1 MNDAPH
7 FGPARSAFD
16 QDWRKVVRYGLVLG
30 FTLVFIS
37 LTGMP
42 DGLNGRVIVEP
53 WLSMGYLSLLWVPL
67 AVGFAV
73 TYEPVLEGMVQA
85 KPGGR
90 ELVAGA
96 AVGLIG
102 GLCLSLLVYLLD
114 SRDLSDPLVN
124 WNQALLDLLTRNGSV
139 ADGVV
144 LWTVAAT
151 ALGFLGG
158 LMRLLPPIV
167 LRVVRAVLVTVIG
180 AAAVE
185 SLIDDLSEEFK
196 LEGVV
201 KWLYHPLGGLEPKGA
216 IALAIVAAVFV
227 LWLGGQVKKG
237 TAVFNTA
244 REARPIAV
252 NSVSVVAVAFAAIVL
267 PMFLGRLTNDL
278 LVNVGLFVLLALGLN
293 IVVGLAGILDLGYV
307 AFYAVGGYT
316 IAILTSPTSPGLTP
330 AYPFWLAIF
339 IVVGMATLAGL
350 FIGAPVIRMRGDYL
364 AIVTLGFGEIIRLT
378 VRSDWASGLT
388 GGAQGVLS
396 VPGPDLHIGG
406 WTLPLVGWTF
416 PKLEVDLMGTNPQH
430 ILYVVMFFVAIAIY
444 VSWRLEN
451 SRIGRAWMAVR
462 EDESVAEAMGIN
474 TVNAKL
480 QAFVTGAIL
489 ASFAGAVFAAKV
501 GSVFESSF
509 KILVSIVILVI
520 VIVGGM
526 GRIAGV
532 IAGAFVLVGILGGPN
547 QPGLMAEFSEYKL
560 LIYGAL
566 LVWMMLKRPEGLI
579 PNVRRSRELHLDEF
593 LQDAWLRGEVD
604 RDEAEAEAEVDPEA
618 WAPPEGN
625 DGLAPA

>member
-1 MNDAPH
+1 MSDTAMSAPADLA
-7 FGPARSAFD
+7 PARAPLD
-16 QDWRKVVRYGLVLG
+16 QDWRKVVNYGLVLG
-30 FTLVFIS
+30 LALVFIS

-42 DGLNGRVIVEP
+42 DGLNSRVIVEP
-53 WLSMGYLSLLWVPL
+53 WLSMGYLSLMWLPF
-67 AVGFAV
+67 AIGFAV
-73 TYEPVLEGMVQA
+73 THEQVLEGMVQHKRGA
-85 KPGGR
+85 R
-90 ELVAGA
+90 ELFAGA
-96 AVGLIG
+96 VVGLIG

-114 SRDLSDPLVN
+114 TRDLSDPLVN
-124 WNQALLDLLTRNGSV
+124 WNQPLLDFLTRDGSV
-139 ADGVV
+139 GEGVL
-144 LWTVAAT
+144 LWVGVST
-151 ALGFLGG
+151 ALGLFGG
-158 LMRLLPPIV
+158 LMRIV
-167 LRVVRAVLVTVIG
+167 PALGSRLVRAVILTVVG
-180 AAAVE
+180 AAAME
-185 SLIDDLSEEFK
+185 ALIDDLSEGVWK

-201 KWLYHPLGGLEPKGA
+201 EWLYHPREGLEPAGA
-216 IALAIVAAVFV
+216 IALAIAAAFVV
-227 LWLGGQVKKG
+227 LWLGRQLKKG
-237 TAVFNTA
+237 GAVYNLA
-244 REARPIAV
+244 REAQPLAV
-252 NSVSVVAVAFAAIVL
+252 NAVSVVAVAAAAILL
-267 PMFLGRLTNDL
+267 PIFLGRLTNDL

-307 AFYAVGGYT
+307 AFYAVGGYSV
-316 IAILTSPTSPGLTP
+316 AILTSPTSPGISPTL
-330 AYPFWLAIF
+330 PFWLAIF

-388 GGAQGVLS
+388 GGAQGMLS
-396 VPGPDLHIGG
+396 IPGPDLNIGG
-406 WTLPLVGWTF
+406 WTLPLVGWTM

-474 TVNAKL
+474 TVTAKL
-480 QAFVTGAIL
+480 QAFVVGAIL

-501 GSVFESSF
+501 GSIFESSF

-532 IAGAFVLVGILGGPN
+532 VAGAFVLVGILGGPN

-579 PNVRRSRELHLDEF
+579 PNVRRSRELHQEEF

-604 RDEAEAEAEVDPEA
+604 RDEAGSEATTDEG
-618 WAPPEGN
+618 WAP
-625 DGLAPA
+625 A

>member
-1 MNDAPH
+1 MSDTAMGGTAVSDTAE
-7 FGPARSAFD
+7 FAPARAALD
-16 QDWRKVVRYGLVLG
+16 QDWRKVVKHGLVLG
-30 FTLVFIS
+30 LALVFIS

-42 DGLNGRVIVEP
+42 EGLNSRVIIEP
-53 WLSMGYLSLLWVPL
+53 WLSMGYLSLMWLPF
-67 AVGFAV
+67 AIGFAV
-73 TYEPVLEGMVQA
+73 THEQVLEGMVQHKRGA
-85 KPGGR
+85 R

-96 AVGLIG
+96 VVGLIG

-114 SRDLSDPLVN
+114 TRDLSDPLVN
-124 WNQALLDLLTRNGSV
+124 WNQPLLDFLTRDGSV

-144 LWTVAAT
+144 LWLVAST
-151 ALGFLGG
+151 TLGLFAG
-158 LMRLLPPIV
+158 LMRIV
-167 LRVVRAVLVTVIG
+167 PTLASRIVRAVLLTVVG

-185 SLIDDLSEEFK
+185 ALINDLSEEFK

-201 KWLYHPLGGLEPKGA
+201 EWLYHPRGGLEPAGA

-227 LWLGGQVKKG
+227 LWLGRQLKKG
-237 TAVFNTA
+237 SAVYYSA
-244 REARPIAV
+244 RETQPHAV
-252 NSVSVVAVAFAAIVL
+252 NAVSVLVVGTAAIVL
-267 PMFLGRLTNDL
+267 PIFLGRLTNDL

-316 IAILTSPTSPGLTP
+316 IAILTSPTSPWISPTL
-330 AYPFWLAIF
+330 PFWLAIF

-388 GGAQGVLS
+388 GGAQGMLS
-396 VPGPDLHIGG
+396 IPGPDVNIGG
-406 WTLPLVGWTF
+406 WTLPGIGWTF
-416 PKLEVDLMGTNPQH
+416 PKLEIDLMGTNPQH
-430 ILYVVMFFVAIAIY
+430 ILYVVMFFVAVAIY

-474 TVNAKL
+474 TVTAKL
-480 QAFVTGAIL
+480 QAFVVGAIL

-501 GSVFESSF
+501 GTIFESSF

-526 GRIAGV
+526 GRITGV

-579 PNVRRSRELHLDEF
+579 PNVRRSRELHQDEF

-604 RDEAEAEAEVDPEA
+604 RDEAEGSGEV
-618 WAPPEGN
+618 
-625 DGLAPA
+625 APA